1 MNFLL
6 RTDSYKF
13 THWKQYPPKTT
24 GIYSYLESRGGMFPN
39 TVFFGLQYYLKAYF
53 EGPRFTAA
61 DIAQTDEFCRQHFS
75 VVPCSIGKAGFGC
88 MPNIAACCRCGS
100 RLCQKAPRFLCKT
113 CSSRSRTPTR
123 NSRG

>member
-13 THWKQYPPKTT
+13 THWKQYPPKTA

-61 DIAQTDEFCRQHFS
+61 DIAQTDEFCRQHF
-75 VVPCSIGKAGFGC
+75 
-88 MPNIAACCRCGS
+88 GS
-100 RLCQKAPRFLCKT
+100 ALFNREGWTRLYDKHRGVLPVRIKAPRC
-113 CSSRSRTPTR
+113 RIEEE
-123 NSRG
+123 RGPIGYGF

>member
-53 EGPRFTAA
+53 EGPRFTTA
-61 DIAQTDEFCRQHFS
+61 DIAQTDEFCRQHF
-75 VVPCSIGKAGFGC
+75 
-88 MPNIAACCRCGS
+88 GS
-100 RLCQKAPRFLCKT
+100 ALFNREGWTRLYDKHRGVLPSLG
-113 CSSRSRTPTR
+113 SSTNQSLLGG
-123 NSRG
+123 RGG